1 MPNLATRAP
10 TPRAP
15 HLSTRYCNAGV
26 DQKWEAC
33 NTRLPVRRKSP
44 NISNRPLRA
53 PMGYAFSNLLAY

>member
-15 HLSTRYCNAGV
+15 HTSAHAGV

-33 NTRLPVRRKSP
+33 NKRLPVRRKSP